1 MGNSKFQIVSFYSQH
16 LDLNHNR
23 FFFIRVFDNSL
34 CPKIEIGFNEEKLIH
49 RIVTV
54 EALSDTGP
62 QMGLKTFRATRIIFI
77 LVGFLYIHAMSKIHV
92 RWKK

>member
-34 CPKIEIGFNEEKLIH
+34 CPKIEIGFNEEK
-49 RIVTV
+49 
-54 EALSDTGP
+54 
-62 QMGLKTFRATRIIFI
+62 
-77 LVGFLYIHAMSKIHV
+77 
-92 RWKK
+92 